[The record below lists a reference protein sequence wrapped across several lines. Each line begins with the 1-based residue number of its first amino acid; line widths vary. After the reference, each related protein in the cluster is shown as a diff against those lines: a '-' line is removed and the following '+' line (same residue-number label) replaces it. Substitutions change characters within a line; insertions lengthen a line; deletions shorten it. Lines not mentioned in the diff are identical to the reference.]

1 MKRTSG
7 SLRAFTLIELLVV
20 IAIVG
25 LLAAILFPVFAK
37 VREDGRRTTCQS
49 NLKQLALAFLAYA
62 QDNGERL
69 PAQTGDWQPDPVKN
83 HNAITNDWELKL
95 LPYTKTREIAR
106 CPDDTAS
113 IPYTDPQTGVT
124 LLHSYAVP
132 GNVAGRPLAQVPA
145 PALTVLLAES
155 HTLGR
160 NDSLD
165 AIIPTLGKKRFT
177 PDDGVIFE
185 MPDFRH
191 NRRTNYLFL
200 DGHVKTLPG
209 PNPTFPGYKTDADGI
224 ALCDAT
230 RPLPQ

>member
-20 IAIVG
+20 LAILG

-69 PAQTGDWQPDPVKN
+69 PVQNADDSADPVQN
-83 HNAITNDWELKL
+83 RNAITNDWELKL

-113 IPYTDPQTGVT
+113 VPYTDPQTGVT
-124 LLHSYAVP
+124 VLHSYAVP

-145 PALTVLLAES
+145 PALTVLLVES
-155 HTLGR
+155 RTWGR

-165 AIIPTLGKKRFT
+165 AVTPSLGVPAF
-177 PDDGVIFE
+177 DNAWILE
-185 MPDFRH
+185 FRH
-191 NRRTNYLFL
+191 NGRANYLFL

-224 ALCDAT
+224 ALCDGT
-230 RPLPQ
+230 QPLPQ